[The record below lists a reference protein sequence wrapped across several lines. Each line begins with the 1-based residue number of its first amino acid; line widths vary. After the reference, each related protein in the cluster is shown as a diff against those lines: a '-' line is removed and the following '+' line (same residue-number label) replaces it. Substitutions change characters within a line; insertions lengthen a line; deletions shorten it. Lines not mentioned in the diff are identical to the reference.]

1 MTFTAVINACTTC
14 KEWEIG
20 LDLFN
25 HLTEEI
31 RNEIYLLAAIHEC
44 MVKND
49 QQEKADQYLKIMK
62 EKVGDSFEVK
72 FKTDILPA

>member
-49 QQEKADQYLKIMK
+49 QQEKAD
-62 EKVGDSFEVK
+62 
-72 FKTDILPA
+72 